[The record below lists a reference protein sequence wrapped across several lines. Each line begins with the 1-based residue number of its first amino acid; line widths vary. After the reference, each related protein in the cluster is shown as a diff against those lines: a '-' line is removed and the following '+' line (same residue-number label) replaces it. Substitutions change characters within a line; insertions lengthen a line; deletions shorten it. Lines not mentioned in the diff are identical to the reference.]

1 MTAACAL
8 DARVLVL
15 NKLYS
20 AVRVVDARRAFTL
33 LCKGSAEVISVE
45 SGSYVSY
52 SLHNWAEA
60 AEFQRTFEHEE
71 HDWVTTPSIVVAVPQ
86 IIRLLGYERLPRE
99 PVKLNRRNIY
109 ARDHSQCQYCGRN
122 FSTKE
127 LTLDHVV
134 PRVQGGENS
143 WTNLVCACVRCNA
156 RTGTCGTTGVDT
168 TRLVDGSPCNPTITV
183 SVPGS
188 TTPQNIQCRGICFRA
203 GTATQG
209 ICGSLI
215 NAAVSTTCAD
225 DPVNV
230 APRAPMGTD
239 NLAICIWRNCTRG
252 TDCRAPHICRYPED
266 AANLPVT
273 DADPLCDYPTSAQPR
288 SIL

>member
-1 MTAACAL
+1 MTAASAL

-33 LCKGSAEVISVE
+33 LAKGAAEIISPE

-52 SLHNWAEA
+52 NLTSWAEA
-60 AEFQRTFEHEE
+60 SEFQREFELAE
-71 HDWVTTPSIVVAVPQ
+71 HDWVTTPNLVLAVPK

-109 ARDHSQCQYCGRN
+109 ARDANRCQYCGRH

-134 PRVQGGENS
+134 PRVQGGGNA

-156 RTGTCGTTGVDT
+156 RKGGRTPAQARMKLIREPIKPRRNPAITL
-168 TRLVDGSPCNPTITV
+168 RLGSPKYQSWKAFLDEAYWTV
-183 SVPGS
+183 EL
-188 TTPQNIQCRGICFRA
+188 Q
-203 GTATQG
+203 
-209 ICGSLI
+209 
-215 NAAVSTTCAD
+215 D
-225 DPVNV
+225 
-230 APRAPMGTD
+230 
-239 NLAICIWRNCTRG
+239 
-252 TDCRAPHICRYPED
+252 
-266 AANLPVT
+266 
-273 DADPLCDYPTSAQPR
+273 
-288 SIL
+288 

>member
-1 MTAACAL
+1 MTAASVL

-52 SLHNWAEA
+52 SLNTWAEA
-60 AEFQRTFEHEE
+60 AEFQRTFEHED
-71 HDWVTTPSIVVAVPQ
+71 HDWVSTPNLVIAVPK

-109 ARDHSQCQYCGRN
+109 ARDQNRCQYCGKH

-156 RTGTCGTTGVDT
+156 RKGGRTPNQARMKLIRDPVKPRRNPAITL
-168 TRLVDGSPCNPTITV
+168 RLGSPKYQSWKAFLDEAYWTV
-183 SVPGS
+183 EL
-188 TTPQNIQCRGICFRA
+188 Q
-203 GTATQG
+203 
-209 ICGSLI
+209 
-215 NAAVSTTCAD
+215 D
-225 DPVNV
+225 
-230 APRAPMGTD
+230 
-239 NLAICIWRNCTRG
+239 
-252 TDCRAPHICRYPED
+252 
-266 AANLPVT
+266 
-273 DADPLCDYPTSAQPR
+273 
-288 SIL
+288 

>member
-71 HDWVTTPSIVVAVPQ
+71 HDWVTTPSIVVAVPK

-156 RTGTCGTTGVDT
+156 RKGGRTPAQARMKLIREPVKPRRNPAITL
-168 TRLVDGSPCNPTITV
+168 RLGSPKYQSWKAFLDEAYWTV
-183 SVPGS
+183 EL
-188 TTPQNIQCRGICFRA
+188 Q
-203 GTATQG
+203 
-209 ICGSLI
+209 
-215 NAAVSTTCAD
+215 D
-225 DPVNV
+225 
-230 APRAPMGTD
+230 
-239 NLAICIWRNCTRG
+239 
-252 TDCRAPHICRYPED
+252 
-266 AANLPVT
+266 
-273 DADPLCDYPTSAQPR
+273 
-288 SIL
+288 